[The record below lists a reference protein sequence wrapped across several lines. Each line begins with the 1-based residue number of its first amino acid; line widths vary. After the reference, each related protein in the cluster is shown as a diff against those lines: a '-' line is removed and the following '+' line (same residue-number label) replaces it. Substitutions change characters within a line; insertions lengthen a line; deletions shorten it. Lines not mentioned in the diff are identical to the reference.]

1 MFSHVCMWLQAL
13 NSSSSSVVVDN
24 SGPAMACLSDTS
36 APEHS
41 PASCCSADS
50 PTSPPDLSV
59 EDSPSPYKSCSVAG
73 CYSSLSPPSS
83 PGALPGS
90 MLNVRLSG
98 SPPPPPP
105 PSLPLVGGSSSL
117 PGCYPGTAAPS
128 SILPSPMYSSQDYSP
143 SSFSSFS
150 SSMPSSFS
158 NSSVPSLSMPMWRW
172 AHIHKMCSYT

>member
-1 MFSHVCMWLQAL
+1 MVLQAL
-13 NSSSSSVVVDN
+13 NSSSSSIAVDSN
-24 SGPAMACLSDTS
+24 GPAMGCLSDTS
-36 APEHS
+36 APDHS

-90 MLNVRLSG
+90 ILSGSG

-105 PSLPLVGGSSSL
+105 PSLPLAAGGSSSL
-117 PGCYPGTAAPS
+117 PGCYPGTSAPPS
-128 SILPSPMYSSQDYSP
+128 SILPSPMYSSQDYSS

-158 NSSVPSLSMPMWRW
+158 NSSVPSLSMPMW
-172 AHIHKMCSYT
+172 K

>member
-1 MFSHVCMWLQAL
+1 MFSLLQAL
-13 NSSSSSVVVDN
+13 NSSSSSATVDN
-24 SGPAMACLSDTS
+24 SGSAMGCLSDTS

-41 PASCCSADS
+41 PASCCSAADS

-59 EDSPSPYKSCSVAG
+59 EDSPSPYKLCSVTG

-83 PGALPGS
+83 PNALPSS
-90 MLNVRLSG
+90 MLNGSR

-105 PSLPLVGGSSSL
+105 PSLPLAGSSTL
-117 PGCYPGTAAPS
+117 PGYPAAAPS
-128 SILPSPMYSSQDYSP
+128 SILPSPMYSQDYS

-158 NSSVPSLSMPMWRW
+158 SSSMPSLGMPMWRW
-172 AHIHKMCSYT
+172 ADTHKYSV

>member
-1 MFSHVCMWLQAL
+1 MTFSLLQAL
-13 NSSSSSVVVDN
+13 NSNSSSVDN
-24 SGPAMACLSDTS
+24 SGAAMGCLSDTS
-36 APEHS
+36 APNHS

-90 MLNVRLSG
+90 MLNGSR
-98 SPPPPPP
+98 SPPPPPGS
-105 PSLPLVGGSSSL
+105 SLPLAGSSSL
-117 PGCYPGTAAPS
+117 PGYPCTAAPS
-128 SILPSPMYSSQDYSP
+128 PILPSPMYPSQDYS

-150 SSMPSSFS
+150 SSMPTSFS
-158 NSSVPSLSMPMWRW
+158 SSSVPSLSMPMWRS
-172 AHIHKMCSYT
+172 ANV